1 MPRRAESESGGDASE
16 AAQITVR
23 ECTTIEEF
31 DACVRL
37 QREAFGLPDLELSPR
52 RHLIVSREAGGWT
65 LGAFVGVKMVG
76 FVHHLAAIN
85 PAREIVGY
93 SHMMAV
99 ASAYQNRGVGAR
111 LKWAQRERALA
122 EGVSFIKW
130 TWDPMQARNAHF
142 NINRLGVVVRSYAVN
157 FYGADYST
165 IAGAGTQKPGIDS
178 DRLFGGWE
186 LSSAKVEALAA
197 QKEVEETIAPAATV
211 EIPPNWSAL
220 VREDPKTA
228 RREQLRVRAEFQSAL
243 AGGLVCA
250 GFERAPAHPRYLF
263 LSDE

>member
-1 MPRRAESESGGDASE
+1 
-16 AAQITVR
+16 
-23 ECTTIEEF
+23 
-31 DACVRL
+31 VRL

-65 LGAFVGVKMVG
+65 LGAFAGAEMVG
-76 FVHHLAAIN
+76 FVHHLTAIN
-85 PAREIVGY
+85 SAREIIGY

-99 ASAYQNRGVGAR
+99 ANGYQNRGVGAR

-157 FYGADYST
+157 FYGTDYST

-178 DRLFGGWE
+178 DRLFGNWE

-197 QKEVEETIAPAATV
+197 RNKVEETTAPVATV
-211 EIPPNWSAL
+211 EVPPNWSAL
-220 VREDPKTA
+220 VREDPATA

-243 AGGLVCA
+243 ARGLVCS
-250 GFERAPAHPRYLF
+250 GFERAPAHPRYIF
-263 LSDE
+263 YSAEC